1 MKTWKI
7 LNSEDRVLTF
17 TENDLVYTLYL
28 TNEDGEN
35 ITILKAVDN
44 AHGVEFIDEISTSM
58 DYADIDYMRLFLNLI
73 GRMDSS
79 LFDSYI
85 ITEPVGQI

>member
-7 LNSEDRVLTF
+7 LDSENRVLTF
-17 TENDLVYTLYL
+17 TENDLVYTLFL
-28 TNEDGEN
+28 TDEDGDE

-44 AHGVEFIDEISTSM
+44 NNGFEFIDKISKSM
-58 DYADIDYMRLFLNLI
+58 DYCDMDYLRLFLNLV
-73 GRMDSS
+73 GKMDSS

>member
-1 MKTWKI
+1 MQTWKI
-7 LNSEDRVLTF
+7 LDSENRVLTF
-17 TENDLVYTLYL
+17 TENDLVYTLFM

-44 AHGVEFIDEISTSM
+44 ANGFTFIGDISSAM
-58 DYADIDYMRLFLNLI
+58 DYCDMDYMRLFLNLV
-73 GRMDSS
+73 GKMDSS

>member
-7 LNSEDRVLTF
+7 LDSENRVLTF
-17 TENDLVYTLYL
+17 TENDLVYTLFL
-28 TNEDGEN
+28 TDEDGDE

-44 AHGVEFIDEISTSM
+44 NNGFEFIDKINKSM
-58 DYADIDYMRLFLNLI
+58 DYCDMDYLRLFLNLV
-73 GRMDSS
+73 GKMDSS

>member
-7 LNSEDRVLTF
+7 LNSEDGVLTF
-17 TENDLVYTLYL
+17 TENDLVYTLYV

-35 ITILKAVDN
+35 ITLLKAVDN
-44 AHGVEFIDEISTSM
+44 GNGFQFIGDISASM

-73 GRMDSS
+73 DKMDSS
-79 LFDSYI
+79 LFDSYV
-85 ITEPVGQI
+85 ITEPIGQI

>member
-7 LNSEDRVLTF
+7 LDSENRVLTF
-17 TENDLVYTLYL
+17 TENDLVYTLFM

-44 AHGVEFIDEISTSM
+44 NNGFEFIDKINKSM
-58 DYADIDYMRLFLNLI
+58 DYCDMDYMRLFLNLV
-73 GRMDSS
+73 GKMDSS